1 MFVEGSTTRS
11 MLEISY
17 AFNGKNLDLL
27 PDGGWGGL
35 PPTLALLKG
44 FSYQT
49 VPRMVPTLR

>member
-27 PDGGWGGL
+27 PDGGWGGAPSHSSPSEGIL
-35 PPTLALLKG
+35 IPDCP
-44 FSYQT
+44 
-49 VPRMVPTLR
+49 